1 MKNRMKEY
9 RAKHNLTQSKLA
21 ASAGLH
27 PVTIRKL
34 ETDGKLQRHLGYRSK
49 TSLRLRKNR
58 GRAENA
64 RRAKDTAARCGV
76 FASIAFVRTNATC

>member
-21 ASAGLH
+21 DLAGLH

-34 ETDGKLQRHLGYRSK
+34 ELD
-49 TSLRLRKNR
+49 NR
-58 GRAENA
+58 DPTLLAA
-64 RRAKDTAARCGV
+64 WKVAKAFGV
-76 FASIAFVRTNATC
+76 QIEDIFMIEEE

>member
-1 MKNRMKEY
+1 MKNRIKEY

-34 ETDGKLQRHLGYRSK
+34 ETD
-49 TSLRLRKNR
+49 NR
-58 GRAENA
+58 DPTLLAA
-64 RRAKDTAARCGV
+64 WKIAKAFGV
-76 FASIAFVRTNATC
+76 QIEDIFTIEEE

>member
-21 ASAGLH
+21 KLAGLH

-34 ETDGKLQRHLGYRSK
+34 ELDNHDPTLLAAWKI
-49 TSLRLRKNR
+49 
-58 GRAENA
+58 
-64 RRAKDTAARCGV
+64 AKAFGV
-76 FASIAFVRTNATC
+76 QIEDIFMIEEE